1 MDSQRHNS
9 IRSFGTLAAPALA
22 LRLRRRVG
30 KYSSFSTGPAVPA
43 RSYANTQSDHMGAR
57 HYIRLAWPRSRYSR
71 RSWKAEIWHLED
83 VRSACG
89 VERVWPLQET
99 RERLAVLTVA
109 DEAEAA
115 GRRDIACNAAHVA
128 APAPKREVQRQACHI
143 NASDHES
150 APVPIPPCRRAAP
163 RCQNDRRFPSCLTTH
178 TTRYPRH
185 PPGSP
190 AQR

>member
-128 APAPKREVQRQACHI
+128 HRHRSGRS
-143 NASDHES
+143 NG
-150 APVPIPPCRRAAP
+150 RRATSMP
-163 RCQNDRRFPSCLTTH
+163 VITSPHPCLYRRVGGQ
-178 TTRYPRH
+178 H
-185 PPGSP
+185 PDVKMIGGFLP
-190 AQR
+190 A